1 MAGWTNRGK
10 ACLLGVFF
18 DRTGSAP
25 KTAAPLT
32 FYVALVTDATPPTV
46 DANGIVDM
54 SELANGNG
62 YTSGGEQLLLSTGFT
77 LDQNDG
83 SDLGSL
89 ICDNVAWTGSG
100 AGLSNIYYAVLLSD
114 VHYTTGATGAAAAN
128 RTALMWW
135 DLGGPRT
142 VAAGQTMTVNGA
154 EVRITE

>member
-25 KTAAPLT
+25 LTAEPLT
-32 FYVALVTDATPPTV
+32 FYVALVTNAVVPSVTTN
-46 DANGIVDM
+46 AL
-54 SELANGNG
+54 SELTQVSGTG
-62 YTSGGEQLLLSTGFT
+62 YTAGGEQLLLSTGFT
-77 LDQNDG
+77 LSEDDSGN
-83 SDLGSL
+83 LGSL
-89 ICDNVAWTGSG
+89 ICDNVAWTAG
-100 AGLSNIYYAVLLSD
+100 AGGISNIYYAVLVSD

-128 RTALMWW
+128 RTVLMWW

-142 VAAGQTMTVNGA
+142 IADTQTMTVNGA